1 MFAYTDWPGGL
12 FGSPSMSGTRPGGNI
27 ASSWAA
33 IMSLGQEGYLS
44 VAERLM
50 NVTFSMK
57 EGIRSVPVSN

>member
-1 MFAYTDWPGGL
+1 
-12 FGSPSMSGTRPGGNI
+12 MSGTRPGGNI

-50 NVTFSMK
+50 KVTQTMK
-57 EGIRSVPVSN
+57 EGIRSIPVSN